1 MDKQRYC
8 RLKSVIIPI
17 PPVQTCQ
24 KFKASHSG
32 KAVYYLG
39 EEAQKDGSKRTVLV
53 VISLQDLTHKV
64 YDLAKLGHQL
74 TTIENSCLIMNDQT
88 LSF

>member
-1 MDKQRYC
+1 MGDMFKGKVPQKFSSEPVEPIGVLNSELHVYEYTCFSIFRTRMEKQRYC

-17 PPVQTCQ
+17 PPVSTCQ

-39 EEAQKDGSKRTVLV
+39 EEA
-53 VISLQDLTHKV
+53 
-64 YDLAKLGHQL
+64 
-74 TTIENSCLIMNDQT
+74 
-88 LSF
+88 